1 MFAFFSFHTKIKN
14 PCFTDKVKY
23 IPNRMNFT
31 INDISEGLEHRPIPC
46 EDTSVSGTF
55 PFQFRVSD
63 FQLLFIL
70 HSENSVY

>member
-1 MFAFFSFHTKIKN
+1 
-14 PCFTDKVKY
+14 
-23 IPNRMNFT
+23 MNFT